1 VEVNELED
9 DVEIIEEISSES
21 VEGLEEDVR

>member
-9 DVEIIEEISSES
+9 DVEVIEEISSES